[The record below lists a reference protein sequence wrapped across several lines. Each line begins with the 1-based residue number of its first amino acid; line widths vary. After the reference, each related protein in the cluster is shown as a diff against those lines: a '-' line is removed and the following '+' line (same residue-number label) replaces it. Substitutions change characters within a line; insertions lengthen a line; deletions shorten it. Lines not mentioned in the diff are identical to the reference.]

1 MIKQFNVVVDD
12 HHWPNLRI
20 KIGEMETESLYDTA
34 YSNFEVRVQN
44 ALRVAVR
51 DVVANRGKPEAVPH
65 PIPPK
70 KKRGRK

>member
-12 HHWPNLRI
+12 HHWPMLRI

-51 DVVANRGKPEAVPH
+51 DVVANRGKPEVVP
-65 PIPPK
+65 PPVLAK